1 MALPFGMTLARTG
14 NAHSRLL
21 PSLGY
26 VALGALLSAVLPL
39 LLIAQVEDVARSAAW
54 PATLLLS
61 VWAGIRLTI
70 IIAQG
75 RPTLFDFFF
84 WLFVYIFM
92 GIGPTVQMRSD
103 LVAGTTK
110 GIDAALDVPTATL
123 VWAGVGCYEVGRVF
137 AARRSH
143 RRRHGLP
150 VSLDSPAIAGAAAD
164 VVPVTGV
171 RATTT
176 FAILAFGSLASVWFV
191 YNVGLGALF
200 GSREERAVAGNLAWP
215 DPAVRSIMGAVA
227 TYPLLIGIGALAQLR
242 LRASPRLAR
251 RFLILMVFS
260 TTLLLLVVN
269 PLSSARY
276 SLGTV
281 LFALSVFAGAL
292 ATSRRVRVTLLAT
305 IGGFIFLFP
314 LADAFR
320 RPEIDLARDGFFGEY
335 KGNPDY
341 DAFWQIANSYSYVVD
356 GLVEPGRQAVGV
368 VLFWVPR
375 SLWSDKPVDTGIL
388 LANYRGYSFDNLSG
402 PLWAELLVNGG
413 VIALVVGFL
422 ALGFILRKM
431 DLLLVPAFAT
441 AGFWAIVGAV
451 FPVYMTILL
460 RGSLLQA
467 SGVLA
472 VATVCL
478 LLVRGARDPL
488 AVSPPTMSD
497 TPSPAPPQ
505 LRPY

>member
-1 MALPFGMTLARTG
+1 MALPFGMTLTRAG
-14 NAHSRLL
+14 KGHSRLL
-21 PSLGY
+21 SSLGNI
-26 VALGALLSAVLPL
+26 ALGSLLSAGLPL
-39 LLIAQVEDVARSAAW
+39 LLIAQVQDVGRSAAW
-54 PATLLLS
+54 PATLLLA

-70 IIAQG
+70 IIARGQ
-75 RPTLFDFFF
+75 PTLFDFFF

-92 GIGPTVQMRSD
+92 GIGPTVQMRTD
-103 LVAGTTK
+103 LIAGTTK
-110 GIDAALDVPTATL
+110 GIDPALDVPTATL
-123 VWAGVGCYEVGRVF
+123 VWIGVGCYELGRLL
-137 AARRSH
+137 AARRWH
-143 RRRHGLP
+143 RGTP
-150 VSLDSPAIAGAAAD
+150 TSAPAVSI
-164 VVPVTGV
+164 TKV
-171 RATTT
+171 RASTT
-176 FAILAFGSLASVWFV
+176 FALLAVGALASAWFV
-191 YNVGLGALF
+191 YKVGLGPLY
-200 GSREERAVAGNLAWP
+200 GSRDERAAAGSLAWP
-215 DPAVRSIMGAVA
+215 DPAVRSIMGAIA

-242 LRASPRLAR
+242 RRASPLVAR
-251 RFLILMVFS
+251 RYLALMVI
-260 TTLLLLVVN
+260 TTSLLLLVVN

-356 GLVEPGRQAVGV
+356 GLVEPGRQALGV
-368 VLFWVPR
+368 VFFWVPR
-375 SLWSDKPVDTGIL
+375 SLWTDKPVDTGIL
-388 LANYRGYSFDNLSG
+388 LANYRGYNFDNLSG

-413 VIALVVGFL
+413 VIALVVGFIVI
-422 ALGFILRKM
+422 GFVLRKM
-431 DLLLVPAFAT
+431 DVLVVPAFAAT
-441 AGFWAIVGAV
+441 GFWAIVGSV

-467 SGVLA
+467 TGVVA

-478 LLVRGARDPL
+478 LLVRDVRNP
-488 AVSPPTMSD
+488 AVVAFQTRSD
-497 TPSPAPPQ
+497 TPSPAPPRR
-505 LRPY
+505 LPY

>member
-1 MALPFGMTLARTG
+1 MALPFGMTLTRAAKAPG
-14 NAHSRLL
+14 RLL

-26 VALGALLSAVLPL
+26 LALGALLSTVLPL
-39 LLIAQVEDVARSAAW
+39 LLVAQVEDVARSAAW

-103 LVAGTTK
+103 LIAGTTK
-110 GIDAALDVPTATL
+110 GIDPALDVPTATL
-123 VWAGVGCYEVGRVF
+123 VWVGVGCYEVGRLL

-143 RRRHGLP
+143 WSRRRLTGGQRAP
-150 VSLDSPAIAGAAAD
+150 VHARTEPEGG
-164 VVPVTGV
+164 PVTGV

-176 FAILAFGSLASVWFV
+176 FAILAVGSLASVWFV

-200 GSREERAVAGNLAWP
+200 GSREERSVAGNLAWP
-215 DPAVRSIMGAVA
+215 DPAVRSIMGAIA

-242 LRASPRLAR
+242 RRVPPRLGR
-251 RFLILMVFS
+251 RYLVLMVCA

-292 ATSRRVRVTLLAT
+292 ATSRRVRGMLLAT

-320 RPEIDLARDGFFGEY
+320 RPEIDFARDGFFGEY

-356 GLVEPGRQAVGV
+356 GLVEPGRQALGV
-368 VLFWVPR
+368 VFFWVPR
-375 SLWSDKPVDTGIL
+375 SFWSDKPVDTGIL

-413 VIALVVGFL
+413 VVALVVGFL
-422 ALGFILRKM
+422 VFGFVLRKM
-431 DLLLVPAFAT
+431 DVLLVPAFAA

-467 SGVLA
+467 TGVLA

-478 LLVRGARDPL
+478 LLVRDARDPL
-488 AVSPPTMSD
+488 IAAPRTMTD
-497 TPSPAPPQ
+497 TPSPAPPR
-505 LRPY
+505 LLPY